1 MEKLKFTLGNLWF
14 WAAMIFVCFLTEN
27 MQYLS
32 ANPLNGYNP
41 TTLIIITAGT
51 IDCLFMY
58 FFINHKKNKMSFDW
72 VLLSAITTIGVAFL
86 IGIWLAKGNTY
97 TFEDGSN
104 SISVSFTTYEKV
116 RASIILVVFLVFTYA
131 YMFCINTAKFSG
143 RKTILLAYVGIGA
156 AVVSIIFSFA
166 TEMKVYEAIF
176 KNEVTSGL
184 SIDSFYGNKNYYG
197 SVLFIG
203 ILSCII
209 AIYYKPRFHWYLLMV
224 FMYVVLLSTA
234 AVLPSVI
241 ITFVLPIYLLEET
254 IRFSVKRK
262 WKYSVFTTISI
273 LLLFTLVFLFFYGSN
288 HEWNGFKGLDVYL
301 SEVFNRKNFST
312 FSGRTKIWENI
323 IPYCIDSPISIIF
336 GHGAIISEKHILAI
350 TAAMNNTLVGVRTT
364 HNGYIQV
371 MFEYGI
377 IGLLTNVLLICYFL
391 YSCVRL
397 LLEKHFH
404 FVFVHFLVVV
414 ACLVFNFCESSSFFD
429 AGVKEIFMSVCFL
442 MPVIT
447 KYKLSKRPERLQEV
461 KDIPYEYKKM
471 DYIKLGQT
479 ISIVLVSLIC
489 AVCAGLLCTYTYANT
504 ALKYTMLN
512 TLFGLIISLVFIPYL
527 ISLFY
532 KDNDNVTFAVHLAFN
547 FLLIGLFLFGIF
559 AFFKQDAS
567 TKSMLKFTLPGLLA
581 LVLLIDAVVYSIIKN
596 ASIKDWIKVFVFG
609 GFVIPRY
616 ALLGGFVVSAII
628 VIVLQNVGLMNWFAY
643 LTNYAISLV
652 AFYLVL
658 NFLPT
663 KGGKEI
669 ATYLNEL
676 DLYNIKRIT
685 IMDEFYYG

>member
-14 WAAMIFVCFLTEN
+14 WVAMIFTCFLTEN

-32 ANPLNGYNP
+32 GNPLDGYNL
-41 TTLIIITAGT
+41 TTLILVTSGT
-51 IDCLFMY
+51 VACLFMY
-58 FFINHKKNKMSFDW
+58 FFFNHKRNGLKFDW
-72 VLLSAITTIGVAFL
+72 ILLSAISTLGIAFL

-97 TFEDGSN
+97 VFEDGSN
-104 SISVSFTTYEKV
+104 SITVSFTTYEKV

-131 YMFCINTAKFSG
+131 YMFCINTTKFSS

-156 AVVSIIFSFA
+156 AVVSIIYSLA

-176 KNEVTSGL
+176 KDEVTSGL

-203 ILSCII
+203 ILSCIV

-234 AVLPSVI
+234 AVLPSVV
-241 ITFVLPIYLLEET
+241 ITGLLPIYLLEET

-262 WKYSVFTTISI
+262 WKYAVFTTISI
-273 LLLFTLVFLFFYGSN
+273 LLLLALIFLFFYGSN

-301 SEVFNRKNFST
+301 SDVFNSKNFST

-323 IPYCIDSPISIIF
+323 LPYCFDNPISIIF

-350 TAAMNNTLVGVRTT
+350 TAAMNNNLVGVRTT
-364 HNGYIQV
+364 HNGYLQV

-377 IGLLTNVLLICYFL
+377 IGTIANLFLLCYFF

-397 LLEKHFH
+397 LLEKQFH
-404 FVFVHFLVVV
+404 FVFVHFLLVLS
-414 ACLVFNFCESSSFFD
+414 CLVFNFCESSSFFD
-429 AGVKEIFMSVCFL
+429 AGVKEMFISVCFL

-461 KDIPYEYKKM
+461 KDISYEYKKM
-471 DYIKLGQT
+471 DYIKLGQLL
-479 ISIVLVSLIC
+479 SIVIISLIC
-489 AVCAGLLCTYTYANT
+489 AVGSGLLCTFSYATNVLKF
-504 ALKYTMLN
+504 ALVN
-512 TLFGLIISLVFIPYL
+512 TLFGLIIALIFIPYL

-532 KDNDNVTFAVHLAFN
+532 KDNDNITFAVHLAFN
-547 FLLIGLFLFGIF
+547 FLLIGLFLFGMF
-559 AFFKQDAS
+559 SFLKQDAS
-567 TKSMLKFTLPGLLA
+567 TKSMLKYSLPVLLA
-581 LVLLIDAVVYSIIKN
+581 FALLIDSVVYSIIKN
-596 ASIKDWIKVFVFG
+596 CSIKEWIKVFVLG

-616 ALLGGFVVSAII
+616 ALLAGFGIPAILI
-628 VIVLQNVGLMNWFAY
+628 ICLQNMNLMNWYSY
-643 LTNYAISLV
+643 LTIFAISLV
-652 AFYLVL
+652 SFYIVL
-658 NFLPT
+658 QFLPT
-663 KGGKEI
+663 KDGKEI
-669 ATYLNEL
+669 GKYLNEL